1 MKTSTKQKALK
12 KKMLPTVLFQRN
24 VVLNS
29 NLLEKW
35 LQLGNLFS
43 KFEAAFK
50 IIGPKPASNGS
61 VRRIK
66 FNWEIHLVVTLKLWN
81 HWLAYTSMIKYRTQ
95 TLISF
100 MAKNVVK
107 QLAIRCALLSVDQKR
122 SILLQTYLHTKYLE

>member
-43 KFEAAFK
+43 KFAAAFK

-66 FNWEIHLVVTLKLWN
+66 FNCRDSEIMKPLTCIH
-81 HWLAYTSMIKYRTQ
+81 
-95 TLISF
+95 
-100 MAKNVVK
+100 
-107 QLAIRCALLSVDQKR
+107 
-122 SILLQTYLHTKYLE
+122 